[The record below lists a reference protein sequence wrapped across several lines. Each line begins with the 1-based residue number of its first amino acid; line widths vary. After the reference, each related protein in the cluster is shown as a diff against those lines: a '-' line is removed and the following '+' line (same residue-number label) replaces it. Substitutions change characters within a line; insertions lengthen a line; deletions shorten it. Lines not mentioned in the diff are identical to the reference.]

1 MTAPEASK
9 MATWRR
15 RNGVIESLLQA
26 KFRPPT
32 SRISKLANRAVQSQ
46 SSILRTLGLF
56 SISFGFDPRRLR
68 LLSKLARFFR
78 EYRTFRR
85 AGGRVKA
92 LFPILSD
99 YDESAGQMSG
109 HYFHQDLLV
118 AKFVREA
125 NPRRHIDVGSRID
138 GFVAH
143 IATFRDIELID
154 IRPLRAAAHPQIQ
167 FLQADMMQP
176 TSDLEG
182 VADSVSSL
190 HALEHFGL
198 GRYGD
203 SIHPQGH
210 VIGFRNIAKLVEPGG
225 KLYIGLPIGRATEV
239 FFNALRIMDPAEP
252 PTWFED
258 PTQFRLDRFD
268 YVDDS
273 GDLHTEADANAPLG
287 LVHGCGIYTFTRL
300 V

>member
-1 MTAPEASK
+1 MT
-9 MATWRR
+9 
-15 RNGVIESLLQA
+15 
-26 KFRPPT
+26 
-32 SRISKLANRAVQSQ
+32 NRAVQSPD
-46 SSILRTLGLF
+46 SVIRTLGLF
-56 SISFGFDPRRLR
+56 STSLGFDPRRLKF
-68 LLSKLARFFR
+68 LLKLARFFR
-78 EYRTFRR
+78 EYRSFRR
-85 AGGRVKA
+85 SGGQIKA

-99 YDESAGQMSG
+99 YDEQAGQMSG

-125 NPRRHIDVGSRID
+125 APRRHVDVGSRID

-154 IRPLRAAAHPQIQ
+154 IRPLAESVHPQIK

-176 TSDLEG
+176 TAALESI
-182 VADSVSSL
+182 ADSVSSL

-203 SIHPQGH
+203 PINPQGH
-210 VIGFRNIAKLVEPGG
+210 VTGFRNVAKLVEPGG

-239 FFNALRIMDPAEP
+239 FFNGLRIMDPAEP

-258 PTQFRLDRFD
+258 PTQFRLERFD
-268 YVDDS
+268 YVDDA
-273 GDLHTEADANAPLG
+273 GDLHTLADPHAMPPLI
-287 LVHGCGIYTFTRL
+287 HGCGIYSFRRTG
-300 V
+300 